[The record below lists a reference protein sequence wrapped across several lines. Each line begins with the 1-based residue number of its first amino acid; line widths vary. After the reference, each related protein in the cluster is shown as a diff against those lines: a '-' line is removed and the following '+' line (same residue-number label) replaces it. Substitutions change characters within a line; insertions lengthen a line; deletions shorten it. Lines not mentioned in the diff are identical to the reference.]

1 MNWELWDSGYNDG
14 AGINIPMLMEDQ
26 DYIKGYS
33 AGVSSLIKEAVTPE
47 YKFYR
52 HASKRHNK

>member
-1 MNWELWDSGYNDG
+1 MNWELWDLGYNDG

-33 AGVSSLIKEAVTPE
+33 AGVNWLIRDTVEPKHT
-47 YKFYR
+47 FYQ
-52 HASKRHNK
+52 HTSKTN

>member
-1 MNWELWDSGYNDG
+1 MNWELWDLGYNDG

-47 YKFYR
+47 YKFYQ
-52 HASKRHNK
+52 HNK

>member
-1 MNWELWDSGYNDG
+1 MTNLELWDLGWHDG

-33 AGVSSLIKEAVTPE
+33 AGVSSLLRTLMIK
-47 YKFYR
+47 R
-52 HASKRHNK
+52 